1 LGAYNS
7 QRPRPWPQGIPIIR
21 LLQRHTHCTFSP
33 DIEADAAA
41 QMFRAILDDQR
52 SPFFGDP
59 AMGHNAQTIIKLK

>member
-1 LGAYNS
+1 
-7 QRPRPWPQGIPIIR
+7 

-59 AMGHNAQTIIKLK
+59 AMGPNAQTIIKLK